1 MELFQVFWDDQR
13 KLFLEFKKNDE
24 EQVQF
29 LPDKIKRLNFQFE
42 ISKVVRQEIYYK
54 QSPSLVSIKK
64 IYHSN
69 ELLCFTIELDEI
81 QGYTDIQIKVLK
93 LTIYL
98 YSGHR
103 IEYIFSEKFNI
114 LDIGINDDCYD
125 GFQFIDLSLGKNQKR
140 RITQERVVQSIK
152 TDYKQNKEERTI
164 IYEKNSIESISADQT
179 DQSVISMMKESNET
193 LKNIELY
200 LKDLTFTMKNMP
212 VNPISYGPPV
222 RTPQRISGPGIERIK
237 RVEISS
243 LIQGRGSSAKLLV
256 MKEMKT
262 KFREITEKNNGFS
275 VTDILKPM
283 SEDELKT
290 IVLSDEELKKKE
302 EITINN
308 QIKRFKKKQEQ
319 QEQKEQKEK
328 KIKLKKLNKPK

>member
-1 MELFQVFWDDQR
+1 MELFQVLWDDQR

-42 ISKVVRQEIYYK
+42 ISKNVKQEIYYK

-69 ELLCFTIELDEI
+69 ELLCFTLELDEI

-103 IEYIFSEKFNI
+103 IEYMFSEKFNI

-125 GFQFIDLSLGKNQKR
+125 GFQFIDLSISKGQKR
-140 RITQERVVQSIK
+140 KVTQERVIESIK
-152 TDYKQNKEERTI
+152 TDFNQNKEERTI
-164 IYEKNSIESISADQT
+164 IYEKNSIESISADQ
-179 DQSVISMMKESNET
+179 SIIIMMKESNET
-193 LKNIELY
+193 LKNIEIH
-200 LKDLTFTMKNMP
+200 LKNLALTMQNMP

-237 RVEISS
+237 RSDLPS
-243 LIQGRGSSAKLLV
+243 LIQSRGSSAKILV
-256 MKEMKT
+256 IKEMKT
-262 KFREITEKNNGFS
+262 KFREITEKNKGFS

-308 QIKRFKKKQEQ
+308 QIKRFKKKQDL
-319 QEQKEQKEK
+319 KEQKEK

>member
-42 ISKVVRQEIYYK
+42 ISKIVRQEIYYK

-125 GFQFIDLSLGKNQKR
+125 GFQFIDLSLGRGQKR
-140 RITQERVVQSIK
+140 KVTQERVVQSIK
-152 TDYKQNKEERTI
+152 TDYNQNKEERTI
-164 IYEKNSIESISADQT
+164 IYEKNSIESVSG

-193 LKNIELY
+193 LKNIELH
-200 LKDLTFTMKNMP
+200 LKNLSLTMQNMP

-262 KFREITEKNNGFS
+262 KFKEITEKNNGFS

-283 SEDELKT
+283 SEDELKA

-319 QEQKEQKEK
+319 KEK
-328 KIKLKKLNKPK
+328 KVKLKKLNKPK

>member
-42 ISKVVRQEIYYK
+42 ISKIVRQEIYYK
-54 QSPSLVSIKK
+54 QSPSLISIKK

-125 GFQFIDLSLGKNQKR
+125 GFQFIDLSLGKGQKR
-140 RITQERVVQSIK
+140 KVTQERVVQSIK
-152 TDYKQNKEERTI
+152 TDYNQNKEERTI
-164 IYEKNSIESISADQT
+164 IYEKNSIESIST

-200 LKDLTFTMKNMP
+200 LKNLSLTMQNMP
-212 VNPISYGPPV
+212 VSPISYGPLV
-222 RTPQRISGPGIERIK
+222 RTPQRTSGSGIERIK
-237 RVEISS
+237 RSELPS
-243 LIQGRGSSAKLLV
+243 LIQSRGSSAKLLV
-256 MKEMKT
+256 IKEMKT
-262 KFREITEKNNGFS
+262 KFREITEKNKGFS

-283 SEDELKT
+283 SEDELKA

-308 QIKRFKKKQEQ
+308 QIKRFKKKQEL
-319 QEQKEQKEK
+319 KEQKEK

>member
-29 LPDKIKRLNFQFE
+29 LPDKIKRLNFKFE
-42 ISKVVRQEIYYK
+42 ISKIVKQDIYYK

-103 IEYIFSEKFNI
+103 IEYIFTEKFNI

-125 GFQFIDLSLGKNQKR
+125 GFQFIDLSLGNGHKR
-140 RITQERVVQSIK
+140 KVTQERVVQSIK
-152 TDYKQNKEERTI
+152 TDYNQNKEERTI
-164 IYEKNSIESISADQT
+164 IYEKNSIESISA

-200 LKDLTFTMKNMP
+200 LKNLTLTMQNMP
-212 VNPISYGPPV
+212 VNPISYGPPI

-237 RVEISS
+237 RSEIPS
-243 LIQGRGSSAKLLV
+243 LIQSRGSSAKLLV

-262 KFREITEKNNGFS
+262 KFREITEKNKGFS
-275 VTDILKPM
+275 ITDILKPM
-283 SEDELKT
+283 NEDELKA
-290 IVLSDEELKKKE
+290 IVLNDEELKKKE
-302 EITINN
+302 EIAINN

-319 QEQKEQKEK
+319 QEQKEK

>member
-42 ISKVVRQEIYYK
+42 VSKIVKQEIYYK

-69 ELLCFTIELDEI
+69 EFLCFTIELDEI

-125 GFQFIDLSLGKNQKR
+125 GFQFIDLSLGKGQKR
-140 RITQERVVQSIK
+140 KVTQERVVQSIK
-152 TDYKQNKEERTI
+152 TDYNQNKEERTI
-164 IYEKNSIESISADQT
+164 IYEKNSIESVSA

-200 LKDLTFTMKNMP
+200 LKNLTLTMQNMP
-212 VNPISYGPPV
+212 VNPISYGPPI
-222 RTPQRISGPGIERIK
+222 RTPQRILESGIERIK
-237 RVEISS
+237 RSELPS
-243 LIQGRGSSAKLLV
+243 LIQSRGSSAKLLV
-256 MKEMKT
+256 IKEMKT
-262 KFREITEKNNGFS
+262 KFREITEKNKGFS

-283 SEDELKT
+283 NEDELKA
-290 IVLSDEELKKKE
+290 ILLSDEELKKKE
-302 EITINN
+302 EIAINN
-308 QIKRFKKKQEQ
+308 QIKRFKKKQDL
-319 QEQKEQKEK
+319 KEQKEK

>member
-54 QSPSLVSIKK
+54 QSPSLISIKK

-98 YSGHR
+98 NSGDR

-114 LDIGINDDCYD
+114 LDIGINDECYD
-125 GFQFIDLSLGKNQKR
+125 GFQFIDLSLGRGQKR
-140 RITQERVVQSIK
+140 KVTQERVVQSIK
-152 TDYKQNKEERTI
+152 TDYNQNKEERTI
-164 IYEKNSIESISADQT
+164 IYEKNSIESVSG

-193 LKNIELY
+193 LKNIELH
-200 LKDLTFTMKNMP
+200 LKNLSLTMQNMP

-222 RTPQRISGPGIERIK
+222 RTPQRIPGAGIERIK

-262 KFREITEKNNGFS
+262 KFKEITEKNNGFS

-283 SEDELKT
+283 SEDELKA
-290 IVLSDEELKKKE
+290 IVLNDEELKKKE

-308 QIKRFKKKQEQ
+308 QIERFRKK

-328 KIKLKKLNKPK
+328 KVKLKKLNKPK

>member
-64 IYHSN
+64 FYHSN

-98 YSGHR
+98 NSGHR

-114 LDIGINDDCYD
+114 LDIGINDECYD
-125 GFQFIDLSLGKNQKR
+125 GFQFIDLSLGKGQKR
-140 RITQERVVQSIK
+140 KVTQERVVQSIK
-152 TDYKQNKEERTI
+152 TDYNQNKEERTI
-164 IYEKNSIESISADQT
+164 IYEKNSIESVSA

-193 LKNIELY
+193 LKNIELH
-200 LKDLTFTMKNMP
+200 LKNLSLTMQNMP
-212 VNPISYGPPV
+212 ANPISYGPPI
-222 RTPQRISGPGIERIK
+222 RTSQRNSGPGIERIK
-237 RVEISS
+237 RSELPS
-243 LIQGRGSSAKLLV
+243 LMQSRGSSAKLLV

-275 VTDILKPM
+275 ITDILKPM
-283 SEDELKT
+283 SGDELKA

-302 EITINN
+302 EIAINN
-308 QIKRFKKKQEQ
+308 QIERFKKKLEQ
-319 QEQKEQKEK
+319 QEQKEK
-328 KIKLKKLNKPK
+328 KVKLKKLNKPK

>member
-42 ISKVVRQEIYYK
+42 ISKIVRQEIYYK

-125 GFQFIDLSLGKNQKR
+125 GFQFIDLSLGKGQKR
-140 RITQERVVQSIK
+140 KVTQERVVQSIK
-152 TDYKQNKEERTI
+152 TDYNQNKEERTI
-164 IYEKNSIESISADQT
+164 IYEKNSIESISA

-200 LKDLTFTMKNMP
+200 LKNLTLTMQNMP
-212 VNPISYGPPV
+212 VSPISYGPPV
-222 RTPQRISGPGIERIK
+222 RTPQRISGSGIERIK
-237 RVEISS
+237 RSELPS
-243 LIQGRGSSAKLLV
+243 LIQSRGSSAKLLV

-283 SEDELKT
+283 SEDELKA

-308 QIKRFKKKQEQ
+308 QIKRFKKKQEL
-319 QEQKEQKEK
+319 KEQKEK

>member
-54 QSPSLVSIKK
+54 QSPSLISIKK

-114 LDIGINDDCYD
+114 LDIGINDECYD
-125 GFQFIDLSLGKNQKR
+125 GFQFIDLSLGRGQKR
-140 RITQERVVQSIK
+140 KVTQERVVQSIK
-152 TDYKQNKEERTI
+152 TDYNQNKEERTI
-164 IYEKNSIESISADQT
+164 IYEKNSIESVSG

-193 LKNIELY
+193 LKNIELH
-200 LKDLTFTMKNMP
+200 LKNLSLTMQNMP

-222 RTPQRISGPGIERIK
+222 RTPQRIPGAGIERIK

-262 KFREITEKNNGFS
+262 KFKEITEKNNGFS

-283 SEDELKT
+283 SEDELKA
-290 IVLSDEELKKKE
+290 IVLNDEELKKKE

-308 QIKRFKKKQEQ
+308 QIERFRKK

-328 KIKLKKLNKPK
+328 KVKLKKLNKPK

>member
-42 ISKVVRQEIYYK
+42 ISKIVRQEIYYK

-125 GFQFIDLSLGKNQKR
+125 GFQFIDLSLGKGQKR

-152 TDYKQNKEERTI
+152 TDYNQNKEERTI
-164 IYEKNSIESISADQT
+164 IYEKNSIESVSADQS
-179 DQSVISMMKESNET
+179 DQSVISMMRESNET

-200 LKDLTFTMKNMP
+200 LKNLASTMQNMP
-212 VNPISYGPPV
+212 VSPMSYGPPV
-222 RTPQRISGPGIERIK
+222 RMSQRNSGPGIERIK
-237 RVEISS
+237 RSELPS

-283 SEDELKT
+283 SDEEFKA

-308 QIKRFKKKQEQ
+308 QIKRFKKKHEQ
-319 QEQKEQKEK
+319 QEQKEK

>member
-42 ISKVVRQEIYYK
+42 ISKIVRQEIYYK
-54 QSPSLVSIKK
+54 QSPSLISIKK

-125 GFQFIDLSLGKNQKR
+125 GFQFIDLSLGKGQKR
-140 RITQERVVQSIK
+140 KVTQERVVQSIK
-152 TDYKQNKEERTI
+152 TDYNQNKEERTI
-164 IYEKNSIESISADQT
+164 IYEKNSIESISA

-200 LKDLTFTMKNMP
+200 LKNLTLTMQNMP
-212 VNPISYGPPV
+212 VSPISYGPPV
-222 RTPQRISGPGIERIK
+222 RTPQRISGSGIERIK
-237 RVEISS
+237 RSELPS
-243 LIQGRGSSAKLLV
+243 LIQSRGSSAKLLV

-283 SEDELKT
+283 SDEEFKA

-308 QIKRFKKKQEQ
+308 QIKRFKKKQEL
-319 QEQKEQKEK
+319 KEQKEK

>member
-42 ISKVVRQEIYYK
+42 ISKIVKQEIYYK

-125 GFQFIDLSLGKNQKR
+125 GFQFIDLSLGKAQKR
-140 RITQERVVQSIK
+140 KVTQERVIQSIK
-152 TDYKQNKEERTI
+152 TDYNLNKEERTI
-164 IYEKNSIESISADQT
+164 IYEKNSIESISA

-200 LKDLTFTMKNMP
+200 LKNLTLTMQNMP
-212 VNPISYGPPV
+212 VSPISYGTPV

-237 RVEISS
+237 SSELQS
-243 LIQGRGSSAKLLV
+243 LIQSRGSSAKLLV
-256 MKEMKT
+256 IKEMKT

-275 VTDILKPM
+275 IKDILKPM
-283 SEDELKT
+283 KDDELKA
-290 IVLSDEELKKKE
+290 IVLSDEELKQKE
-302 EITINN
+302 EIAINN
-308 QIKRFKKKQEQ
+308 QIKRFKKKL
-319 QEQKEQKEK
+319 EQKEK

>member
-42 ISKVVRQEIYYK
+42 VSKIVRQEIYYK

-125 GFQFIDLSLGKNQKR
+125 GFQFIDLSLGKGQKR
-140 RITQERVVQSIK
+140 KITQERVVQSIK
-152 TDYKQNKEERTI
+152 TDYNQNKEERTI
-164 IYEKNSIESISADQT
+164 IYEKNSIESVSA

-200 LKDLTFTMKNMP
+200 LKNLTLTMQNMP
-212 VNPISYGPPV
+212 VSPISYGPPV
-222 RTPQRISGPGIERIK
+222 RTPQRISGHGIERIK
-237 RVEISS
+237 RSELPS
-243 LIQGRGSSAKLLV
+243 LIQSRGSSAKLLV
-256 MKEMKT
+256 IKEMKT
-262 KFREITEKNNGFS
+262 KFREITEKNKGFS

-283 SEDELKT
+283 NEDELKA
-290 IVLSDEELKKKE
+290 ILLSDEELKKKE
-302 EITINN
+302 EIAINN
-308 QIKRFKKKQEQ
+308 QIKRFIKKQEQ
-319 QEQKEQKEK
+319 QDQKEK
-328 KIKLKKLNKPK
+328 KIKLRKLNKPK

>member
-42 ISKVVRQEIYYK
+42 ISKIVRQEIYYK

-125 GFQFIDLSLGKNQKR
+125 GFQFIDLSLGKGQKR
-140 RITQERVVQSIK
+140 KVTQERVVQSIK
-152 TDYKQNKEERTI
+152 TDYNQNKEERTI
-164 IYEKNSIESISADQT
+164 IYEKNSIESVSA

-200 LKDLTFTMKNMP
+200 LKNLTLTMQNMP
-212 VNPISYGPPV
+212 VSPISYGLPV
-222 RTPQRISGPGIERIK
+222 RTSQRISGHGIERIK
-237 RVEISS
+237 RSELPS
-243 LIQGRGSSAKLLV
+243 LIQSRGSSAKLLV

-283 SEDELKT
+283 SEDELKA

-308 QIKRFKKKQEQ
+308 QIKRFKKKQEL
-319 QEQKEQKEK
+319 KEQKEK

>member
-42 ISKVVRQEIYYK
+42 ISKIVRQEIYYK

-125 GFQFIDLSLGKNQKR
+125 GFQFIDLSLGKGQKR
-140 RITQERVVQSIK
+140 KVTQERVVQSIK
-152 TDYKQNKEERTI
+152 TDYNQNKEERTI

-200 LKDLTFTMKNMP
+200 LKNLTLTMQNMP
-212 VNPISYGPPV
+212 VSPISYGPPV
-222 RTPQRISGPGIERIK
+222 RTPQRISGSGIERIK
-237 RVEISS
+237 RSELPS
-243 LIQGRGSSAKLLV
+243 LIQSRGSSAKLLV

-262 KFREITEKNNGFS
+262 KFREITEKNKVFS

-283 SEDELKT
+283 NDDELKA
-290 IVLSDEELKKKE
+290 IILSDEELKKKE
-302 EITINN
+302 EIAINN
-308 QIKRFKKKQEQ
+308 QIKRFRKKQEQ
-319 QEQKEQKEK
+319 QEQKEK

>member
-42 ISKVVRQEIYYK
+42 VSKIVRQEIYYK

-125 GFQFIDLSLGKNQKR
+125 GFQFIDLSLGKGQKR
-140 RITQERVVQSIK
+140 KITQERVVQSIK
-152 TDYKQNKEERTI
+152 TDYNQNKEERTI
-164 IYEKNSIESISADQT
+164 IYEKNSIENVSA

-200 LKDLTFTMKNMP
+200 LKNLSLTMQNMP
-212 VNPISYGPPV
+212 VSPMSYGSPV
-222 RTPQRISGPGIERIK
+222 HTPQRVSGPGIERIK
-237 RVEISS
+237 RSELPS
-243 LIQGRGSSAKLLV
+243 LIQGRGSSVKLLV

-262 KFREITEKNNGFS
+262 KFREITEKNNGFR

-283 SEDELKT
+283 SEDELKA

-308 QIKRFKKKQEQ
+308 QIERFKKKQEQ
-319 QEQKEQKEK
+319 QEQKEK
-328 KIKLKKLNKPK
+328 KVKLKKLNKPK

>member
-13 KLFLEFKKNDE
+13 KLFLEFKKNGE

-42 ISKVVRQEIYYK
+42 ISKIVRQEIYYK

-114 LDIGINDDCYD
+114 LDIGINDECYD
-125 GFQFIDLSLGKNQKR
+125 GFQFIDLSLGRGQKR
-140 RITQERVVQSIK
+140 KVTQERVVQSIK
-152 TDYKQNKEERTI
+152 TDYNQNKEERTI
-164 IYEKNSIESISADQT
+164 IYEKNSIESVST

-193 LKNIELY
+193 LKNIELH
-200 LKDLTFTMKNMP
+200 LKNLSLTMQNMP

-222 RTPQRISGPGIERIK
+222 RTPQRIPGAGIERIK

-262 KFREITEKNNGFS
+262 KFKEITEKNNGFS

-283 SEDELKT
+283 SEDELKA
-290 IVLSDEELKKKE
+290 IVLNDEELKKKE

-308 QIKRFKKKQEQ
+308 QIERFRKK

-328 KIKLKKLNKPK
+328 KVKLKKLNKPK

>member
-42 ISKVVRQEIYYK
+42 ISKIVKQDIYYK

-125 GFQFIDLSLGKNQKR
+125 GFQFIDLSLGKGQKR
-140 RITQERVVQSIK
+140 KVTQERVVQSIK
-152 TDYKQNKEERTI
+152 TDYNQNKEERTI
-164 IYEKNSIESISADQT
+164 IYEKNSIESISA

-200 LKDLTFTMKNMP
+200 LKNLTLTMQNMP
-212 VNPISYGPPV
+212 VSPMSYGPPI
-222 RTPQRISGPGIERIK
+222 RTPQRILGPGIERIK
-237 RVEISS
+237 RSELPS
-243 LIQGRGSSAKLLV
+243 LIQSRGSSAKLLV
-256 MKEMKT
+256 IKEMKT
-262 KFREITEKNNGFS
+262 KFREITEKNKGFS
-275 VTDILKPM
+275 VTGILKPM
-283 SEDELKT
+283 SEDELKA
-290 IVLSDEELKKKE
+290 IVLDDEELQKKE
-302 EITINN
+302 EIAINN

-319 QEQKEQKEK
+319 QEQKEK

>member
-42 ISKVVRQEIYYK
+42 VSKIVKQEIYYK

-69 ELLCFTIELDEI
+69 EFLCFTIELDEI

-125 GFQFIDLSLGKNQKR
+125 GFQFIDLSLGKGQKR
-140 RITQERVVQSIK
+140 KVTQERVVQSIK
-152 TDYKQNKEERTI
+152 TDYNQNKEERTI
-164 IYEKNSIESISADQT
+164 IYEKNSIESISADQ
-179 DQSVISMMKESNET
+179 SVISMMKESNDT

-200 LKDLTFTMKNMP
+200 LKNLTLTMQNMS
-212 VNPISYGPPV
+212 VNPISYGPPIH
-222 RTPQRISGPGIERIK
+222 TPQRVLGPGIERIK
-237 RVEISS
+237 RSELPS
-243 LIQGRGSSAKLLV
+243 LIQSRGSSAKLLV
-256 MKEMKT
+256 IKEMKT
-262 KFREITEKNNGFS
+262 KFREITEKNKGFS

-283 SEDELKT
+283 NEDELKA
-290 IVLSDEELKKKE
+290 IVLSDEELRKKE
-302 EITINN
+302 EIAINN

-319 QEQKEQKEK
+319 QEHKEN

>member
-42 ISKVVRQEIYYK
+42 ISKIVKQEIYYK

-64 IYHSN
+64 FYHSN
-69 ELLCFTIELDEI
+69 EFLCFTIELDEI
-81 QGYTDIQIKVLK
+81 QGYTDIQIKILK

-125 GFQFIDLSLGKNQKR
+125 GFQFIDLSLGEGQKR
-140 RITQERVVQSIK
+140 KVTQERVIQSIK
-152 TDYKQNKEERTI
+152 TDYNLNKEERTI
-164 IYEKNSIESISADQT
+164 IYEKNSIESISADQ
-179 DQSVISMMKESNET
+179 SVISMMKESNES

-200 LKDLTFTMKNMP
+200 LKNLTLTMQNMP

-222 RTPQRISGPGIERIK
+222 RTSQRIPRPGIERIK
-237 RVEISS
+237 ISELPS
-243 LIQGRGSSAKLLV
+243 LIQSRGSSAKLLV
-256 MKEMKT
+256 IKEMKT
-262 KFREITEKNNGFS
+262 KFREIIEKNKGFIVS
-275 VTDILKPM
+275 DILKPM
-283 SEDELKT
+283 SEEELKN

-302 EITINN
+302 DIAINH
-308 QIKRFKKKQEQ
+308 QIERFIKK

-328 KIKLKKLNKPK
+328 NVKLKKLNKPK

>member
-1 MELFQVFWDDQR
+1 
-13 KLFLEFKKNDE
+13 
-24 EQVQF
+24 
-29 LPDKIKRLNFQFE
+29 
-42 ISKVVRQEIYYK
+42 
-54 QSPSLVSIKK
+54 
-64 IYHSN
+64 
-69 ELLCFTIELDEI
+69 
-81 QGYTDIQIKVLK
+81 
-93 LTIYL
+93 
-98 YSGHR
+98 R

-125 GFQFIDLSLGKNQKR
+125 GFQFIDLSLGKGQKR
-140 RITQERVVQSIK
+140 KVTQERVVQSIK
-152 TDYKQNKEERTI
+152 TDYNQNKEERTI
-164 IYEKNSIESISADQT
+164 IYEKNSIESVSA

-200 LKDLTFTMKNMP
+200 LKDLTLTMQNMP

-222 RTPQRISGPGIERIK
+222 STSQRISGPGIERIK
-237 RVEISS
+237 RSELPS

-283 SEDELKT
+283 SEDELKA
-290 IVLSDEELKKKE
+290 IVLNDEELKKKE

-319 QEQKEQKEK
+319 QEQKEK

>member
-42 ISKVVRQEIYYK
+42 ISKIVRQEIYYK
-54 QSPSLVSIKK
+54 QSPSLISIKK

-125 GFQFIDLSLGKNQKR
+125 GFQFIDLSLGKGQKR
-140 RITQERVVQSIK
+140 KVTQERVVQSIK
-152 TDYKQNKEERTI
+152 TDYNQNKEERTI

-200 LKDLTFTMKNMP
+200 LKNLTLTIQNMP
-212 VNPISYGPPV
+212 VSPISYGPLV
-222 RTPQRISGPGIERIK
+222 RTPQRISGSGIERIK
-237 RVEISS
+237 RSELPS
-243 LIQGRGSSAKLLV
+243 LIQSRGSSAKLLV

-262 KFREITEKNNGFS
+262 KFREITEKNKVFS

-283 SEDELKT
+283 NDDELKA
-290 IVLSDEELKKKE
+290 IILSDEELKKKE
-302 EITINN
+302 EIAINN
-308 QIKRFKKKQEQ
+308 QIKRFRKKQEQ
-319 QEQKEQKEK
+319 QEQKEK

>member
-42 ISKVVRQEIYYK
+42 VSKIVRQEIYYK

-125 GFQFIDLSLGKNQKR
+125 GFQFIDLSLGKGQKR
-140 RITQERVVQSIK
+140 RFTQERVVQSIK
-152 TDYKQNKEERTI
+152 TDYNQNKEERTI
-164 IYEKNSIESISADQT
+164 IYEKNSIESISADP
-179 DQSVISMMKESNET
+179 SVISMMKESNET
-193 LKNIELY
+193 LKNIEVY
-200 LKDLTFTMKNMP
+200 LKNLASTMQNMP
-212 VNPISYGPPV
+212 ISPMSYGPPV
-222 RTPQRISGPGIERIK
+222 RTSQRISGPGIERIK
-237 RVEISS
+237 RSQLPS
-243 LIQGRGSSAKLLV
+243 LIQSRGSSAKLLV

-262 KFREITEKNNGFS
+262 KFREITEKNKGFS

-283 SEDELKT
+283 NEDELKA

-308 QIKRFKKKQEQ
+308 QIKRFKKKQ
-319 QEQKEQKEK
+319 
-328 KIKLKKLNKPK
+328 

>member
-54 QSPSLVSIKK
+54 QSPSLISIKK

-98 YSGHR
+98 NSGDR

-114 LDIGINDDCYD
+114 LDIGINDECYD
-125 GFQFIDLSLGKNQKR
+125 GFQFIDLSLGKGQKR
-140 RITQERVVQSIK
+140 KVTQERVVQSIK
-152 TDYKQNKEERTI
+152 TDYNQNKEERTI
-164 IYEKNSIESISADQT
+164 IYEKNSIESVSG

-193 LKNIELY
+193 LKNIELH
-200 LKDLTFTMKNMP
+200 LKNLSLTMQNMP

-222 RTPQRISGPGIERIK
+222 RTPQRIPGAGIERIK

-262 KFREITEKNNGFS
+262 KFKEITEKNNGFS

-283 SEDELKT
+283 SEDELKA
-290 IVLSDEELKKKE
+290 IVLNDEELKKKE

-308 QIKRFKKKQEQ
+308 QIERFRKK

-328 KIKLKKLNKPK
+328 KVKLKKLNKPK

>member
-42 ISKVVRQEIYYK
+42 ISKIVRQEIYYK
-54 QSPSLVSIKK
+54 QSPSLISIKK

-114 LDIGINDDCYD
+114 LDIGINDECYD
-125 GFQFIDLSLGKNQKR
+125 GFQFIDLSLGKGQKR
-140 RITQERVVQSIK
+140 KVTQERVVQSIK
-152 TDYKQNKEERTI
+152 TDYNQNKEERTI
-164 IYEKNSIESISADQT
+164 IYEKNSIESVSG

-193 LKNIELY
+193 LKNIELH
-200 LKDLTFTMKNMP
+200 LKNLSLTMQNMP

-222 RTPQRISGPGIERIK
+222 RTPQRIPGAGIERIK

-262 KFREITEKNNGFS
+262 KFKEITEKNNGFS

-283 SEDELKT
+283 SEDELKA
-290 IVLSDEELKKKE
+290 IVLNDEELKKKE

-308 QIKRFKKKQEQ
+308 QIERFRKK

-328 KIKLKKLNKPK
+328 KVKLKKLNKPK

>member
-42 ISKVVRQEIYYK
+42 ISKIVRQEIYYK

-114 LDIGINDDCYD
+114 LDIGINDECYD
-125 GFQFIDLSLGKNQKR
+125 GFQFIDLSLGKGQKR
-140 RITQERVVQSIK
+140 KVTQERVVQSIK
-152 TDYKQNKEERTI
+152 TDYNQNKEERTI
-164 IYEKNSIESISADQT
+164 IYEKNSIESVSG

-193 LKNIELY
+193 LKNIELH
-200 LKDLTFTMKNMP
+200 LKNLSLTMQNMP

-222 RTPQRISGPGIERIK
+222 RTPQRIPGAGIERIK

-262 KFREITEKNNGFS
+262 KFKEITEKNNGFS
-275 VTDILKPM
+275 ATDILKPM
-283 SEDELKT
+283 SEDELKA
-290 IVLSDEELKKKE
+290 IVLNDEELKKKE

-308 QIKRFKKKQEQ
+308 QIERFRKK

-328 KIKLKKLNKPK
+328 KVKLKKLNKPK

>member
-13 KLFLEFKKNDE
+13 KLFLEFKKNGE

-42 ISKVVRQEIYYK
+42 ISKIVRQEIYYK

-125 GFQFIDLSLGKNQKR
+125 GFQFIDLSLGKGQKR
-140 RITQERVVQSIK
+140 KVTQERVIQSIK
-152 TDYKQNKEERTI
+152 TDYNQNKEERTI
-164 IYEKNSIESISADQT
+164 IYEKNSIESISADH
-179 DQSVISMMKESNET
+179 SVISMMKESNES

-200 LKDLTFTMKNMP
+200 LKNLTLTMQNMP

-222 RTPQRISGPGIERIK
+222 RTSQRVSGPGIERIK
-237 RVEISS
+237 RSNLPS
-243 LIQGRGSSAKLLV
+243 LMQSRGSSAKLLV

-262 KFREITEKNNGFS
+262 KFKEITEKNNGFS
-275 VTDILKPM
+275 VSDILKPM
-283 SEDELKT
+283 SGDELKA

-302 EITINN
+302 EIAINN
-308 QIKRFKKKQEQ
+308 QIERFKKKL
-319 QEQKEQKEK
+319 EQKEK
-328 KIKLKKLNKPK
+328 KVKLKKLNKPK

>member
-42 ISKVVRQEIYYK
+42 ISKIVRQEIYYK

-93 LTIYL
+93 LAIYL

-125 GFQFIDLSLGKNQKR
+125 GFQFIDLSLGKGQKR
-140 RITQERVVQSIK
+140 KVTQERVVQSIK
-152 TDYKQNKEERTI
+152 TDYNQNKEERTI
-164 IYEKNSIESISADQT
+164 IYEKNSVESVSA

-200 LKDLTFTMKNMP
+200 LKNLASTMQNMP
-212 VNPISYGPPV
+212 INPISYGPPV
-222 RTPQRISGPGIERIK
+222 RTPQRIPGAGIERIK
-237 RVEISS
+237 RSELPS
-243 LIQGRGSSAKLLV
+243 LIQSRGSSAKLLV

-262 KFREITEKNNGFS
+262 KFKEITEKNNGFS

-283 SEDELKT
+283 SEEELKD
-290 IVLSDEELKKKE
+290 IVLSEEELKKKE
-302 EITINN
+302 EIAINN
-308 QIKRFKKKQEQ
+308 QIKRFKKKR
-319 QEQKEQKEK
+319 EQKEQQEKKEK
-328 KIKLKKLNKPK
+328 KVKLKKLNKPK